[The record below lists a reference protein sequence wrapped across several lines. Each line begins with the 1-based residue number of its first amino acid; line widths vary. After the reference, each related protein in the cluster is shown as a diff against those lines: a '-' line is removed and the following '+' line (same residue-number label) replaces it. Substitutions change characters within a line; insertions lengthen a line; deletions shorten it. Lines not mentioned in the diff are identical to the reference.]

1 MNSTSTE
8 LLDEPTDAV
17 AVAVPITSADVN
29 VTVAVPDTSVIA
41 VMGLTYPSVVAK
53 VTTAPA
59 RGSSALITVAV
70 IVLVL
75 VSSANIS
82 IGMVPTVNA
91 TGTITSTIHVY
102 ACLNAPFSKGL

>member
-1 MNSTSTE
+1 
-8 LLDEPTDAV
+8 
-17 AVAVPITSADVN
+17 
-29 VTVAVPDTSVIA
+29 
-41 VMGLTYPSVVAK
+41 
-53 VTTAPA
+53 
-59 RGSSALITVAV
+59 V

-75 VSSANIS
+75 VPSANIS